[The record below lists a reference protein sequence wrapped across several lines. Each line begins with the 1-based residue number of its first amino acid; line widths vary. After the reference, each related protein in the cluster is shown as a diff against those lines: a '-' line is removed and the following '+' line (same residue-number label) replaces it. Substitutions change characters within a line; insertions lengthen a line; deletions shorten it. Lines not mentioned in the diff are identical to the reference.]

1 MELFNKISND
11 VSKQTTAGLLKAN
24 YPYIFSNIRR
34 LSTKFGLR
42 VRVDLVDLGLKE
54 KNQLHFF
61 AGGRFSKME
70 DKELE
75 RLTRECAHTH
85 VLIYEGV
92 ISGSCVYNLHKRS
105 DYEKQ
110 LEKIKKNAVMPQPEE
125 YVPYKP
131 AEPQP
136 EAPPVAAS
144 QFDQG
149 SIAAMVAAV
158 MAAL

>member
-34 LSTKFGLR
+34 LPTKFGLR

-61 AGGRFSKME
+61 AGGRFSKMD

-75 RLTRECAHTH
+75 KLTRECAHTH
-85 VLIYEGV
+85 VPIYEGV

-110 LEKIKKNAVMPQPEE
+110 LEKIKNC
-125 YVPYKP
+125 YVGPK
-131 AEPQP
+131 
-136 EAPPVAAS
+136 
-144 QFDQG
+144 
-149 SIAAMVAAV
+149 
-158 MAAL
+158 